1 MPDVNNVQKFV
12 TPSQFASYVKPLRN
26 DVDALAQTVHVSHN
40 VITSSVTSWADVQT
54 IVRAGLADKAFPIGT
69 KMYCHRGN
77 GLLEWD
83 VIGIDHDTPADPRFT
98 HSLTLQL
105 HYCFP
110 TVMQFDAPEAFYYC
124 ETALEA
130 GTYHFTV
137 GSTEYQFT
145 LAEGIPAGSQLI
157 LVFNGDTPTGIT
169 VSATKDGAVV
179 GDTIPVSAGSG
190 GSELLNIND
199 FERSKEGS
207 GNYKESAIRQW
218 LNSSAAAGSVWTPQ
232 TDFDRPPK
240 WHTGEDGTTKQAGF
254 LNDMDADFLSVIGK
268 TKVKTALSPID
279 GGGFIM
285 TNDKFFLLSSAEV
298 YGSRYHNEGAAY
310 PFYSDYSEH
319 GDYGN
324 VQDSNRVK
332 FKSGVAQIW
341 SLRTPNAAHAP
352 ASVNVNGAIGSY
364 GNAKQQKGV
373 APACNII

>member
-1 MPDVNNVQKFV
+1 MQNLNQSLSEATF
-12 TPSQFASYVKPLRN
+12 
-26 DVDALAQTVHVSHN
+26 LAQTSKMQSAL
-40 VITSSVTSWADVQT
+40 TELLMAKGGRMKPSSWAEVQRM
-54 IVRAGLADKAFPIGT
+54 VRDGTAAKVFSIGDQLI
-69 KMYCHRGN
+69 CQRN
-77 GLLEWD
+77 NVDLVWD
-83 VIGIDHDTPADPRFT
+83 VIGIDHDTPADPQFT

-105 HYCFP
+105 HDCFP
-110 TVMQFDAPEAFYYC
+110 AIMQFDAPEALYYC

-169 VSATKDGAVV
+169 VSATKGGAVV

-199 FERSKEGS
+199 FMRSKEGS

-254 LNDMDADFLSVIGK
+254 LNGMDADFLSVIGK
-268 TKVKTALSPID
+268 TKVKTALNSVGRGD
-279 GGGFIM
+279 FIT

-341 SLRTPNAAHAP
+341 SLRTPNTAHTP
-352 ASVNVNGAIGSY
+352 VSVNVNGAIGSY
-364 GNAKQQKGV
+364 GNAKHQKGV